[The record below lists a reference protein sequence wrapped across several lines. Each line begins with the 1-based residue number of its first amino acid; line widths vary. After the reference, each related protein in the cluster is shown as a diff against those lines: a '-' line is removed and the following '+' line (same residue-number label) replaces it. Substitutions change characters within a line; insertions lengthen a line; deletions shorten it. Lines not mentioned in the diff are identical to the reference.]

1 MSKRLKKIAAI
12 VTTFALWF
20 SVASPAL
27 AATIEELQAQ
37 IDALMATIAALNAQI
52 AALSGGGTGVVTGC
66 TITSFDV
73 NLKQGISG
81 DNVKCL
87 QIVLN
92 TDAATK
98 VADTGAGS
106 PGNETTYFGP
116 LTKAAVIKFQEKYA
130 ASVLTPWG
138 LTSGTGFV
146 GSTTR
151 TKLNELLG
159 TGAGTGTGEVGT
171 AATVSLASD
180 TPAAAQVALN
190 AQDVV
195 FTKIRFS
202 AGATAYT
209 VTQIVISRGGVSAD
223 ADISAIKLYDGATQL
238 GSTQALNTT
247 THKATFT
254 GLSWEIPAYGVKYLT
269 VKASV
274 AALGTAT
281 VGDSVQLGI
290 TTASGITATA
300 TPTGTFP
307 IMGNARTIAGIQ
319 VGELFVAKRDTPA
332 TNTAMLSGSVDQ
344 EIACWRFTATSSEG
358 FNVDSIRITH
368 VGTAARTD
376 VSNLKLKV
384 NGVQIGS
391 TVAALDNQNSATFD
405 LSASPLGIIANQAKD
420 VCAYADIASGIWTS
434 RTIIFEITQ
443 YTDVVAYGAN
453 TGGAVTVSYNDTTAF
468 YRQTGN
474 TMTVGQGALTI
485 TLDAAL
491 NPASQSYVKGTMNRD
506 IVAIKFSTAST
517 EGVRVTKLRFTL
529 TGTSAAATDI
539 SNITLWDGSTQIA
552 GPASVIGSYVTFGA
566 NTIGWDTTGLFDV
579 AASQTKTI
587 VVKADIPLGAT
598 TNHGVILSLAAAG
611 DVWADGLNSQYDL
624 PSGSVSVSATGNEH
638 TISGYGSLAVAKSTQ
653 SPPAQTYVKGSTGKV
668 FTKVSLTAGAG
679 EDITI
684 TSITV
689 YCETSDHLSC
699 SSGYISNAKILKSDG
714 TQFGTTVASP
724 IASASFSGSLT
735 VPASQIETI
744 SLVADIPSTSNA
756 TSVHLDINTAS
767 SDMTSTGG
775 ASGVDISETGSATG
789 NTMTVGAGSL
799 DVSAAATPGDQTR
812 IIGGS
817 EVPFAAFIFK
827 AGTGEDIRVTRVK
840 LNSVTTSS
848 GTTTDVSSIALY
860 DGATR
865 LTTQKSLTSSSTE
878 NHYVVFTASD
888 FLNSQ
893 GITLT
898 KGQQKTITVK
908 ANIIAGNTHTISFGI
923 AHAANVTVVGLSSN
937 TNPTPTIT
945 AASSNLT
952 GANYV
957 AGSSGHADLNLVTIA
972 QQGILTIASNPDTPV
987 TAIKSVS
994 IEGIQVPGVAFHK
1007 SYFKATLEQIDIKS
1021 ISVRRVE
1028 GRDDDFATV
1037 AIYEGDTLLADAQVL
1052 TNGSTTFSFVP
1063 DDGDGVWEKGEYWTI
1078 PTVGAK
1084 YLTIKAT
1091 LNGVRTA
1098 VGYGSKTGDAP
1109 QLGIGNVTAEGVDS
1123 GRSPTGA
1130 GWKAIMGNAQIV
1142 RQGQPTIGLASPTS
1156 ETYGAGTKELIRW
1169 TVSADAMSSIGWQ
1182 KIVFDV
1188 SGGIVIGTTSYTI
1201 GSAPDSFPTSTV
1213 TRIDG
1218 IYMSTTTTSGGA
1230 VPTQLIATSSMQ
1242 IWDVDTNTQV
1252 SATTTATDWT
1262 VDQNTAT
1269 GTARVS
1275 FVPSAEQVV
1284 AAGSTKTYKLIA
1296 SVLVDG
1302 VAGSSMLTQIVTRA
1316 TTHATGTAYATTAAS
1331 STTFVWSDRSGASE
1345 SNGHWSGSA
1354 DWFTDFKVLGIPTA
1368 AKSLSK

>member
-1 MSKRLKKIAAI
+1 
-12 VTTFALWF
+12 
-20 SVASPAL
+20 
-27 AATIEELQAQ
+27 
-37 IDALMATIAALNAQI
+37 
-52 AALSGGGTGVVTGC
+52 
-66 TITSFDV
+66 
-73 NLKQGISG
+73 
-81 DNVKCL
+81 
-87 QIVLN
+87 
-92 TDAATK
+92 
-98 VADTGAGS
+98 
-106 PGNETTYFGP
+106 
-116 LTKAAVIKFQEKYA
+116 
-130 ASVLTPWG
+130 
-138 LTSGTGFV
+138 
-146 GSTTR
+146 
-151 TKLNELLG
+151 
-159 TGAGTGTGEVGT
+159 
-171 AATVSLASD
+171 
-180 TPAAAQVALN
+180 
-190 AQDVV
+190 
-195 FTKIRFS
+195 
-202 AGATAYT
+202 

-223 ADISAIKLYDGATQL
+223 ADISSIKLYDGATQL

-290 TTASGITATA
+290 ASASGITSTA
-300 TPTGTFP
+300 TPTGAFP
-307 IMGNARTIAGIQ
+307 MMGNARTIAGIQ

-358 FNVDSIRITH
+358 FNVDSIKITH
-368 VGTAARTD
+368 VGTAARGD

-391 TVAALDNQNSATFD
+391 TITGLDASNQAIFD

-453 TGGAVTVSYNDTTAF
+453 TGGAVTISYNDTTAF
-468 YRQTGN
+468 SKQTGN
-474 TMTVGQGALTI
+474 TMTVGQGTLTV

-506 IVAIKFSTAST
+506 ITAVKFSTAST
-517 EGVRVTKLRFTL
+517 EGARVTKLRFTL
-529 TGTSAAATDI
+529 GGTSAAATDI

-579 AASQTKTI
+579 APSQTKSI

-598 TNHGVILSLAAAG
+598 TNHGVKLSLAAAA

-624 PSGSVSVSATGNEH
+624 PSGSISVNATGNEH
-638 TISGYGSLAVAKSTQ
+638 TVTAYGSMAVAKSTQ
-653 SPPAQTYVKGSTGKV
+653 SPAAQTYVKGQTGKI

-689 YCETSDHLSC
+689 NCETSDNISC
-699 SSGYISNAKILKSDG
+699 SSGYITNAKILKSDG

-735 VPASQIETI
+735 VAASQIETI

-775 ASGVDISETGSATG
+775 SSGADITETGSATG
-789 NTMTVGAGSL
+789 NTMTIGAGSL
-799 DVSAAATPGDQTR
+799 EVSAAATPGDQTR

-817 EVPFAAFIFK
+817 EVSFVSFLFK

-860 DGATR
+860 EGATR

-878 NHYVVFTASD
+878 NHYVAFTASD
-888 FLNSQ
+888 FLNAQ
-893 GITLT
+893 GINLA

-945 AASSNLT
+945 AASGSLT

-957 AGSSGHADLNLVTIA
+957 AGASGHADLNLVTIA
-972 QQGILTIASNPDTPV
+972 QQGILTIDTNPDTPI
-987 TAIKSVS
+987 TAIQSVS
-994 IEGIQVPGVAFHK
+994 IEGVQVPGIAFHK
-1007 SYFKATLEQIDIKS
+1007 SYFKASLEQIDVKS
-1021 ISVRRVE
+1021 ISVTRSTG
-1028 GRDDDFATV
+1028 GRDDDFASV
-1037 AIYEGDTLLADAQVL
+1037 SIYEGSTLLANAQAL
-1052 TNGSTTFSFVP
+1052 SNGSTTFNFIP
-1063 DDGDGVWEKGEYWTI
+1063 DDGDGVWEKGEYWRI

-1084 YLTIKAT
+1084 YLTVKAT
-1091 LNGVRTA
+1091 LNGIKTA
-1098 VGYGSKTGDAP
+1098 VGYGSQTGDAP
-1109 QLGIGNVTAEGVDS
+1109 RVGVGNVTAEGVDS

-1130 GWKAIMGNAQIV
+1130 GWLSKIGNAQIL

-1188 SGGIVIGTTSYTI
+1188 SGGIVIGTTSYTV
-1201 GSAPDSFPTSTV
+1201 GSAPDLGATY
-1213 TRIDG
+1213 RNDG
-1218 IYMSTTTTSGGA
+1218 VYMSTTTTVGGA
-1230 VPTQLIATSSMQ
+1230 IPTKLIATTSMQ
-1242 IWDVDTNTQV
+1242 VWDVDTNTQV
-1252 SATTTATDWT
+1252 SATTSATDWT
-1262 VDQNTAT
+1262 VDQTTAT
-1269 GTARVS
+1269 GSARIA

-1284 AAGSTKTYKLIA
+1284 AAGTTKTYKLVANI
-1296 SVLVDG
+1296 LVDG
-1302 VAGSSMLTQIVTRA
+1302 VAGSALSTKIESRSTL
-1316 TTHATGTAYATTAAS
+1316 
-1331 STTFVWSDRSGASE
+1331 STTSDYTMVASTSTAPTFIWTDRSGAS
-1345 SNGHWSGSA
+1345 SSAGHSSASA
-1354 DWFTDFKVLGIPTA
+1354 DWTTDYKVVGIPTA
-1368 AKSLSK
+1368 VKSLSK